1 VRETVTT
8 RPANQLNFGKT
19 SDPIPTI
26 EIDTDSI
33 ADIDRMRTIRRT
45 LASLANGD
53 TETRATIYV
62 HANVSFNFHEMTNS
76 DFIGV
81 VGPMSVL
88 QSLQSEFS
96 RVPGV
101 RIRFSDYIS
110 TRDSVM
116 AYHLEDGALWVP
128 EDAVTWCSVDSPTSS
143 CTDSAEPALP
153 SDTGNEQELSDGF
166 DEDFPDEGEV
176 DLKGFRIES
185 PARYRAAR
193 ADASIG
199 SIRRQIETV
208 FGLPE
213 GSVALCGPDGRPLR
227 ADAKI
232 ATLRRRWD
240 Q

>member
-1 VRETVTT
+1 VSETVTT
-8 RPANQLNFGKT
+8 RPANQLNFRKT
-19 SDPIPTI
+19 SDPIPSI

-33 ADIDRMRTIRRT
+33 EDLERMRTIRRT
-45 LASLANGD
+45 LASLANHD
-53 TETRATIYV
+53 TKTRATIYV
-62 HANVSFNFHEMTNS
+62 HATVSFNFHEMTNS

-81 VGPMSVL
+81 VGPMPVL
-88 QSLQSEFS
+88 QRLQSEFS
-96 RVPGV
+96 RVPGARV
-101 RIRFSDYIS
+101 RFSDYIS

-128 EDAVTWCSVDSPTSS
+128 EDAVTWCSVDAPASTN
-143 CTDSAEPALP
+143 TDSAEPA
-153 SDTGNEQELSDGF
+153 SSESGSEQELSDGF
-166 DEDFPDEGEV
+166 DEDFPDEDAV
-176 DLKGFRIES
+176 DLKGLRIES

-227 ADAKI
+227 ADARI